1 MTCAQART
9 MADAYLSSELPV
21 DTSLQLNAH
30 LERCAA
36 CREEFD
42 ARAGL
47 RRSLRAA
54 FLADTALAPD
64 AALAARVRARLD
76 AGRRPAR
83 HWYPRG
89 GSLWAIAAGLMLV
102 AALGWQWVVIER
114 RAPGAL
120 AALVGYAAGDH
131 RDCALQH
138 ALEQAPISLDEAA
151 RRYDPRYATLSAAVE
166 GSAPVLD
173 GTVSFVGAH
182 WCVFRGRAFAH
193 VVVRH
198 RGAIVSILLTPEQ
211 LATSAEPAVPCPS
224 SDGFTV
230 SCFATAGHAA
240 FVVSALPASDSLE
253 LARAVAPVL
262 HAHFERG

>member
-9 MADAYLSSELPV
+9 MAESYLSSELPV
-21 DTSLQLNAH
+21 DTSHQVNAH

-36 CREEFD
+36 CRDEFD
-42 ARAGL
+42 ARAGI
-47 RRSLRAA
+47 RRSVRAA
-54 FLADTALAPD
+54 FLADAALAPD
-64 AALAARVRARLD
+64 AAFAARLRARLD
-76 AGRRPAR
+76 AGQRPAR
-83 HWYPRG
+83 HWHPRG
-89 GSLWAIAAGLMLV
+89 GALWALAAGLMLV
-102 AALGWQWVVIER
+102 AALGWQWLVIER

-120 AALVGYAAGDH
+120 AALVGDAAGDH

-138 ALEQAPISLDEAA
+138 ALEEAPISLDEAA
-151 RRYDPRYATLSAAVE
+151 RRYDPRYGTLRAAIDR
-166 GSAPVLD
+166 SAPALD
-173 GTVSFVGAH
+173 GSMSVVGAH

-198 RGAIVSILLTPEQ
+198 RGEIVSILLTPEQ
-211 LATSAEPAVPCPS
+211 LAASAEPAVPCPS

-230 SCFATAGHAA
+230 SCFATPGHAA
-240 FVVSALPASDSLE
+240 FVVSTLPVSDSLD